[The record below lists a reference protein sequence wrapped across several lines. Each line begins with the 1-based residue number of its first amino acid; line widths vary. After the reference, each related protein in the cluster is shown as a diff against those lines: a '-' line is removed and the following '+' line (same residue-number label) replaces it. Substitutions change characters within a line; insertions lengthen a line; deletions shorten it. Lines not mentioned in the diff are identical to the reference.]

1 MSGSKIYECI
11 EHDGIVANADERSV
25 TVKIVS
31 NSACSG
37 CHAEGF
43 CMVSDKKEKDIIVPG
58 KYTVAPGDCVIVQM
72 KKSMG
77 YKALFIGYILPL
89 LVFLVALILFAAF
102 SVGEIYAGL
111 GALVILIPYYL
122 ILWFFRKRIYNNF
135 TFTIKA

>member
-1 MSGSKIYECI
+1 MSGSNICESI
-11 EHDGIVANADERSV
+11 EHDGIVANADDRTV

-89 LVFLVALILFAAF
+89 LVFLVAMILFAAF

-122 ILWFFRKRIYNNF
+122 ILWFFRKRIDNNF

>member
-122 ILWFFRKRIYNNF
+122 ILWFFRKRIDNNF